1 MYLLAKIV
9 WIQENDLSIIFTLLV
24 LILLLLITTFLI
36 YRKYIK
42 LKKNECTKGDVIYRK
57 LFDNSP
63 IMMHSIDLNGTLL
76 YVNNY
81 WLKILG
87 YSAEEVIG
95 KKSEQFFTGV
105 VRSSYRD
112 KFEELIQKGY
122 LNEFEAE
129 MVKKNGDVV
138 VVLITSEV
146 SYDAKGEPVQS
157 FSIMMDVT
165 KRKIAEREVLESK
178 YKLDSILNNSV
189 EAIFILQDEKIKYA
203 NPATTEIL
211 GYKQK
216 ELFESKF
223 ESIIYHEDKQFVMNN
238 YSKRMRGEE
247 VPTRYSFRTVKRNG
261 EVIWIEIN
269 AVFLLWD
276 GKPAILVFLVDI
288 TSRKRQEDMMN
299 AQARGLIE
307 KNELQTKFNDELK
320 KKNLELDENQRELQ
334 DYADELKAVLE
345 EIAVKNQRIEET
357 HQDMMDSIEYA
368 RIIQEAVLRISDN
381 INENYENFVL
391 FMPKDIVSGDF
402 YYYKENE
409 NLSIFVMA
417 DCTGHGVP
425 GGFLTMLGVKLLQQ
439 VLGST
444 DALKPSRILEKL
456 REQFKTV
463 FSKSRHHDGMDMAI
477 CVYDKDNLKLHY
489 AGANLPALLVSNN
502 EQTIMKPV
510 FNPIGFYMNEKPFI
524 SQSFDVIPGDSIYM
538 YSDGYKD
545 QFGGEKGR
553 KYQSRRFLKFLDE
566 IGDKTMPQQKELL
579 VEEYKNWKGK
589 EDQLDDITILG
600 VKLR

>member
-1 MYLLAKIV
+1 MYKNAEIG
-9 WIQENDLSIIFTLLV
+9 WIHENDMIIIFTLLMS
-24 LILLLLITTFLI
+24 LILLLVILIFV
-36 YRKYIK
+36 YRKNLK
-42 LKKNECTKGDVIYRK
+42 LKRNECTKGDAIFRK

-63 IMMHSIDLNGTLL
+63 IMMHSIDLTGTIL

-81 WLKILG
+81 WLHVLG
-87 YSAEEVIG
+87 YTEEEVIG
-95 KKSEQFFTGV
+95 KKSEQFFTGGF
-105 VRSSYRD
+105 RSSYHD
-112 KFEELIQKGY
+112 KFEELLQKGY

-129 MVKKNGDVV
+129 MNKKNGEII
-138 VVLITSEV
+138 VVLLTSEV
-146 SYDAKGEPVQS
+146 SYDAKGDPLQS

-165 KRKIAEREVLESK
+165 KRKVAEREVLESK

-189 EAIFILQDEKIKYA
+189 EAIFIMQDERIKYA

-223 ESIIYHEDKQFVMNN
+223 EKIIYHEDKQFVMNN
-238 YSKRMRGEE
+238 YTKRMRGEE
-247 VPTRYSFRTVKRNG
+247 VPTKYSFRTVKRNG

-299 AQARGLIE
+299 EQAKGLIE
-307 KNELQTKFNDELK
+307 KNELQAKFNEELK
-320 KKNLELDENQRELQ
+320 KKNIELDEHQRELQ

-345 EIAVKNQRIEET
+345 EVAIKNQRIEET

-402 YYYKENE
+402 YYYKEND
-409 NLSIFVMA
+409 NYSVFVLA

-439 VLGST
+439 VLGTT
-444 DALKPSRILEKL
+444 DALKPNRILEKL

-463 FSKSRHHDGMDMAI
+463 FSETRHHDGMDMAI
-477 CVYDKDNLKLHY
+477 CVYDKENLKLHY
-489 AGANLPALLVSNN
+489 AGANLPALLVSNK
-502 EQTIMKPV
+502 EQILMKPV
-510 FNPIGFYMNEKPFI
+510 YNPIGYYMNEKPFV
-524 SQSFDVIPGDSIYM
+524 SHSYDVIPGDLIYM
-538 YSDGYKD
+538 YSDGFKD

-553 KYQSRRFLKFLDE
+553 KYQSRKFLNYLDS
-566 IGDKTMPQQKELL
+566 IGNKTLVQQKDLL
-579 VEEYKNWKGK
+579 LEEYENWKGK
-589 EDQLDDITILG
+589 EDQLDDITVLG